1 MERLVRKK
9 IQNRGRHP
17 LPPEQRRS
25 IILNLSCTELIFKR
39 LERHAKRMHYE
50 PRKLAYI
57 LFASG
62 LDTLDMDE
70 AIKEAVDKKTNKK

>member
-1 MERLVRKK
+1 MSKSKIINRPGRK
-9 IQNRGRHP
+9 P

-39 LERHAKRMHYE
+39 LERHAKRMNHE

-57 LFASG
+57 LFESG
-62 LDTLDMDE
+62 LNALDTE
-70 AIKEAVDKKTNKK
+70 EAVEKKNSKK